1 MTDKNTEFDRRV
13 FMAGAVGAAA
23 TLGALGAAEAQP
35 PAGGPPGGRLPAGR
49 RGRPTRRCRRCSG
62 SSDGSIVSRP
72 TSTIAR

>member
-23 TLGALGAAEAQP
+23 TLGALGADAQQQ
-35 PAGGPPGGRLPAGR
+35 RLPAEGGGGAVAAPTASRRIFSGR
-49 RGRPTRRCRRCSG
+49 R
-62 SSDGSIVSRP
+62 GSIVSKP